1 MTEFEMGVM
10 VCWAAGVV
18 AAGAIA
24 GALDWWS
31 DRNRVVTIHGGY
43 QPCEPV
49 AQDDAFGVD
58 EVVPKKAPAGKV
70 ECCLCKGRGW
80 HRNFDRRKFHGK
92 LPPPV
97 LCGMCKGTGWMTP
110 PPKKP

>member
-1 MTEFEMGVM
+1 MSEFELGVM
-10 VCWAAGVV
+10 AGWVAGVV
-18 AAGAIA
+18 TAGAIA

-31 DRNRVVTIHGGY
+31 ERNRVVTIHGGY

-70 ECCLCKGRGW
+70 ECCICDGTGVRPYFPGGLYRGPN
-80 HRNFDRRKFHGK
+80 RI
-92 LPPPV
+92 P
-97 LCGMCKGTGWMTP
+97 CGLCKGTGWMTP

>member
-1 MTEFEMGVM
+1 MSEFELGVM
-10 VCWAAGVV
+10 AGWVAGVIT
-18 AAGAIA
+18 AGAIA
-24 GALDWWS
+24 GAMDWWS
-31 DRNRVVTIHGGY
+31 ERNRVVTIHGGY

>member
-10 VCWAAGVV
+10 VGWAAGVV

-31 DRNRVVTIHGGY
+31 ERNRVVTIHGGY

-49 AQDDAFGVD
+49 AQDDNLGAPVIKGVTTM
-58 EVVPKKAPAGKV
+58 GKV
-70 ECCLCKGRGW
+70 ECCVCDGTGVRPYFPGNGYKGP
-80 HRNFDRRKFHGK
+80 NTI
-92 LPPPV
+92 P
-97 LCGMCKGTGWMTP
+97 CGLCKGTGWMTP

>member
-1 MTEFEMGVM
+1 MSEFELGVM
-10 VCWAAGVV
+10 AGWVAGVV
-18 AAGAIA
+18 TSGAIA

-31 DRNRVVTIHGGY
+31 ERNRVVIIHGGY
-43 QPCEPV
+43 QACAPV

-70 ECCLCKGRGW
+70 ECCICDCTGVRPYFPGNGYKGPNRI
-80 HRNFDRRKFHGK
+80 
-92 LPPPV
+92 P
-97 LCGMCKGTGWMTP
+97 CGLCKGTGWMTP

>member
-1 MTEFEMGVM
+1 MSEFELGVM
-10 VCWAAGVV
+10 AGWVAGVV
-18 AAGAIA
+18 TAGAIA

-31 DRNRVVTIHGGY
+31 ERNRVVTLHTGY

-80 HRNFDRRKFHGK
+80 HRNFDRRKFHGE

>member
-1 MTEFEMGVM
+1 MSEFELGVM
-10 VCWAAGVV
+10 AGWVAGVV
-18 AAGAIA
+18 TAGAIA

-31 DRNRVVTIHGGY
+31 ERNRVVTIHGGY

-70 ECCLCKGRGW
+70 ECCICDCTGVRPYFPGNGYKRP
-80 HRNFDRRKFHGK
+80 NTI
-92 LPPPV
+92 P
-97 LCGMCKGTGWMTP
+97 CGLCKGTGWMTP

>member
-1 MTEFEMGVM
+1 MSEFELGVM
-10 VCWAAGVV
+10 AGWVAGVV
-18 AAGAIA
+18 TAGAIA

-31 DRNRVVTIHGGY
+31 ERNRVVTIHGGY

-58 EVVPKKAPAGKV
+58 DVVPKKAPAGKV

>member
-1 MTEFEMGVM
+1 MSEFELGVM
-10 VCWAAGVV
+10 AGWVAGVV
-18 AAGAIA
+18 IA
-24 GALDWWS
+24 GAMNGWS
-31 DRNRVVTIHGGY
+31 ERNRVVTIHGGY

-70 ECCLCKGRGW
+70 ECCVCDGTGVRPYFPGNGYKGPNRI
-80 HRNFDRRKFHGK
+80 
-92 LPPPV
+92 P
-97 LCGMCKGTGWMTP
+97 CGLCKGTGWMTP